1 MKTFYKSI
9 GVGLVA
15 ISIMA
20 CGNKANQVKTDDATK
35 TEANVPTM
43 SYKDRAVEIA
53 TEALVIRRMSHCI
66 ITDFAMNWDSFNAQK
81 VIYDKDNNPVRCN
94 TKTEV
99 IRQRE
104 LFHMEN
110 YLKVILNL
118 LNDMNGQIQTMKNI
132 QSDGSA
138 SVSTLET
145 VKEQC
150 GQLHGYLLQNGEAEA
165 KTVDEFLNNAFQRL
179 NNLDDAIKQS
189 GDIVKDALEK
199 APAFFDSAETAAMKK
214 YRENAL
220 DPYIESVKK

>member
-1 MKTFYKSI
+1 MKKNIQIICI
-9 GVGLVA
+9 GCIATLI
-15 ISIMA
+15 IS
-20 CGNKANQVKTDDATK
+20 CGNSSKQAKSG
-35 TEANVPTM
+35 EAPQQEVNVPTM
-43 SYKDRAVEIA
+43 SYKDRAVEIV
-53 TEALVIRRMSHCI
+53 TEALVIRKMSHYI
-66 ITDFAMNWDSFNAQK
+66 MTDLVMNWDSFNAQQI
-81 VIYDKDNNPVRCN
+81 IYDKENNPVRCN
-94 TKTEV
+94 SKVEA

-118 LNDMNGQIQTMKNI
+118 LNDMDGQIQTMKNI

-150 GQLHGYLLQNGEAEA
+150 GQLHWYLLQNGEAEA
-165 KTVDEFLNNAFQRL
+165 KTVDEFYNNAFQRL

-199 APAFFDSAETAAMKK
+199 APAFFDTAETAAMKK
-214 YRENAL
+214 YRENVL

>member
-1 MKTFYKSI
+1 MRTFYKII

-20 CGNKANQVKTDDATK
+20 CGNKANQTKTDDAPK
-35 TEANVPTM
+35 QEANVPSM
-43 SYKDRAVEIA
+43 SYKDRAVEIV
-53 TEALVIRRMSHCI
+53 TEALVIRKMSHYVM
-66 ITDFAMNWDSFNAQK
+66 TDLVMNWDSFNAQQI
-81 VIYDKDNNPVRCN
+81 IYDKDNNPVRCN
-94 TKTEV
+94 SKAEV

-118 LNDMNGQIQTMKNI
+118 LNDMDGQIQTMKNI

-150 GQLHGYLLQNGEAEA
+150 GQLHWYLLQNGEAEA
-165 KTVDEFLNNAFQRL
+165 KTVD
-179 NNLDDAIKQS
+179 DTVVVDAHIYFS
-189 GDIVKDALEK
+189 
-199 APAFFDSAETAAMKK
+199 FSK
-214 YRENAL
+214 YSIRSCAVRRN
-220 DPYIESVKK
+220 S

>member
-1 MKTFYKSI
+1 MRRFI
-9 GVGLVA
+9 HIICVGCIATLI
-15 ISIMA
+15 IS
-20 CGNKANQVKTDDATK
+20 CGNSSKQAKSGEAPKQ
-35 TEANVPTM
+35 EANVPSM

-53 TEALVIRRMSHCI
+53 TEALVIRRMSHYI

-94 TKTEV
+94 SKAEV

-110 YLKVILNL
+110 NLKVILNL
-118 LNDMNGQIQTMKNI
+118 LNDMDGQIQTMKNT

-179 NNLDDAIKQS
+179 NNLDDAIKQT
-189 GDIVKDALEK
+189 GNIFKEALDK
-199 APAFFDSAETAAMKK
+199 APAFYDAAETAAMKK
-214 YRENAL
+214 YRENVL

>member
-1 MKTFYKSI
+1 MKGTKIII
-9 GVGLVA
+9 GLTIVLF
-15 ISIMA
+15 SA
-20 CGNKANQVKTDDATK
+20 CGNKPNQGKTDDAPK
-35 TEANVPTM
+35 QEANVTSM

-53 TEALVIRRMSHCI
+53 TEALVIRKMSHYVM
-66 ITDFAMNWDSFNAQK
+66 TDLVMNWDSFNAQK
-81 VIYDKDNNPVRCN
+81 IIYDKDNNPVKCN
-94 TKTEV
+94 SKAEA

-118 LNDMNGQIQTMKNI
+118 LNDMDGQIQTMKNI

-150 GQLHGYLLQNGEAEA
+150 AQLHWYLLQNGEAEA
-165 KTVDEFLNNAFQRL
+165 KTVDEFYNNAFQRL

-189 GDIVKDALEK
+189 RDIVKDALEK
-199 APAFFDSAETAAMKK
+199 APAFYDAAETAAMRK
-214 YRENAL
+214 YRENVL
-220 DPYIESVKK
+220 DPYIETVKK

>member
-1 MKTFYKSI
+1 MRTFYKII
-9 GVGLVA
+9 GIGFVA

-20 CGNKANQVKTDDATK
+20 CGNKTNQTKTDDAPK
-35 TEANVPTM
+35 QEANVPTM
-43 SYKDRAVEIA
+43 SYKDRAIEIA
-53 TEALVIRRMSHCI
+53 TEALVIRRMSHYVM
-66 ITDFAMNWDSFNAQK
+66 TDLIMNWDSFNAQQI
-81 VIYDKDNNPVRCN
+81 IYDKENNPVRCN
-94 TKTEV
+94 SKAEA

-118 LNDMNGQIQTMKNI
+118 LNDMDGQIQTMKNI

-150 GQLHGYLLQNGEAEA
+150 GQLHWYLLQNGEAEA
-165 KTVDEFLNNAFQRL
+165 KTVDEFYNNAFQRL

-199 APAFFDSAETAAMKK
+199 APAFFDAAETAAMRK
-214 YRENAL
+214 YRENVL

>member
-1 MKTFYKSI
+1 MNKLKTI
-9 GVGLVA
+9 VCMGLITFTLA
-15 ISIMA
+15 S
-20 CGNKANQVKTDDATK
+20 CGNSGKQAKSGDAPK
-35 TEANVPTM
+35 QEANVPTM

-53 TEALVIRRMSHCI
+53 TEALVIRKMSHYVM
-66 ITDFAMNWDSFNAQK
+66 TDLVMNWDSFNAQQI
-81 VIYDKDNNPVRCN
+81 IYDKDNNPVRCN
-94 TKTEV
+94 SKAEA

-104 LFHMEN
+104 LFHIEN

-118 LNDMNGQIQTMKNI
+118 LNDMDGQIQTMKNI

-150 GQLHGYLLQNGEAEA
+150 GQLHWYLLQNGEAEA
-165 KTVDEFLNNAFQRL
+165 KTVDEFYNNAFQRL

-199 APAFFDSAETAAMKK
+199 APAFYDAAETAAMKK
-214 YRENAL
+214 YRENVL

>member
-20 CGNKANQVKTDDATK
+20 CGNKASQVKTDDAPK

-53 TEALVIRRMSHCI
+53 TEALVIRRMSHYI

-94 TKTEV
+94 TKAEV

-118 LNDMNGQIQTMKNI
+118 LNDMDGQIQTMKNI

-199 APAFFDSAETAAMKK
+199 APAFFDAAETAAMKK
-214 YRENAL
+214 YREDAL